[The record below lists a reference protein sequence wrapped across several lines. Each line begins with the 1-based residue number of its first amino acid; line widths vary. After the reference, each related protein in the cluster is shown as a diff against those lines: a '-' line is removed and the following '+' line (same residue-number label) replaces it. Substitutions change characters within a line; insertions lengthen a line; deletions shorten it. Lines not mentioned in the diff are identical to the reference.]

1 MKHMYNYILQIV
13 NNILYNSNY
22 IKIKY
27 LLDKELLKQWK
38 FIGKNQK
45 IYDNKTKNYIH
56 SLTNGALSK
65 MQIPN
70 NEKNNLGLT
79 YGFLIFQIDL
89 NETKSFTIEVS
100 ILDSTNVKRRLLFSA
115 CSKELVINS
124 LYCRIPLINFPTNI
138 WVNLS
143 IDIFG
148 FVNEYFKN
156 INFKC
161 INFICLSANCKV
173 RKICAMKKNFV
184 DSLNEFIDTGDEN
197 LMPNDFLLPTQIDFI
212 NLTIDM
218 NQINDNI
225 NLKLIKVNNGNN
237 TNYLNSNNNTINNNI
252 VPIPK
257 TSQGHRTNQ
266 RLSTLHNT
274 NNFKNVPNSTTKR
287 KTISTVNTV
296 TNNNSSNL
304 TNNTTNSNT
313 NSAKSNSKSKSKS
326 LGKQYLKKISSFN
339 PTLNKT
345 KENNQNINLNL
356 TRKKSTNTLNSTK
369 TIQTINSNFSP
380 TNSKIKQWNLYDQNG
395 RRINRNVS
403 HINEIRENNFDLS
416 KTQKPIKSK
425 TPDRSFANTLNHR
438 TSNINNNKNKELK
451 NQTLKLQKTIVKPP
465 LLNNK
470 AIPEVFKFNKIP
482 IKNFNIE
489 NQIENKSKL
498 LGIINYND
506 DNTNANNNNNASIQ
520 EVVDYDQNNT
530 LLKGENNTTRE
541 SEKIIYR
548 DKNDNLKILNIR
560 IKDDSIKDS
569 QNKNSNKKDF
579 IEESL
584 KENLLQNINESTTNR
599 PYTPPVSNMI
609 PDDGSDNVNNNNIK
623 KINESIIK
631 NHYNEMVYDKETGK
645 YFNSR
650 TNIYYD
656 LK

>member
-1 MKHMYNYILQIV
+1 M
-13 NNILYNSNY
+13 
-22 IKIKY
+22 
-27 LLDKELLKQWK
+27 
-38 FIGKNQK
+38 
-45 IYDNKTKNYIH
+45 
-56 SLTNGALSK
+56 TNGALSK
-65 MQIPN
+65 MQIPS

-79 YGFLIFQIDL
+79 KGFLIFQIDL

-100 ILDSTNVKRRLLFSA
+100 FLDSINVKRRLLFSA

-173 RKICAMKKNFV
+173 RKICGMKKNFI
-184 DSLNEFIDTGDEN
+184 DSLNDFIDTGNEN
-197 LMPNDFLLPTQIDFI
+197 LIPSDFLLPTEIDFI
-212 NLTIDM
+212 NLTIDID
-218 NQINDNI
+218 QINDNI
-225 NLKLIKVNNGNN
+225 NSKLIKINNGNN
-237 TNYLNSNNNTINNNI
+237 NNYLNTNNTIINNNI
-252 VPIPK
+252 IPTPK
-257 TSQGHRTNQ
+257 TSQGHRTNS

-287 KTISTVNTV
+287 KGKVVSNTNTI

-313 NSAKSNSKSKSKS
+313 NSAKSNNKIKSKS
-326 LGKQYLKKISSFN
+326 LGKQYIRGISSFN
-339 PTLNKT
+339 PSSNKV
-345 KENNQNINLNL
+345 KENNQNLNLNL
-356 TRKKSTNTLNSTK
+356 IRKKSTNTLNSTK
-369 TIQTINSNFSP
+369 NIETINSNFSP
-380 TNSKIKQWNLYDQNG
+380 SNNKIRQWNLYDQNG
-395 RRINRNVS
+395 RRINRNS
-403 HINEIRENNFDLS
+403 TNINEIRQNNFDLS

-438 TSNINNNKNKELK
+438 TSKINNNKNQEIKSK
-451 NQTLKLQKTIVKPP
+451 TSKLQKTLVKPP

-470 AIPEVFKFNKIP
+470 AIPDVFKLNKIP
-482 IKNFNIE
+482 IKNNNIE
-489 NQIENKSKL
+489 NQFDDKSKL
-498 LGIINYND
+498 FGSINYYD
-506 DNTNANNNNNASIQ
+506 DNTSNNNNNNNNNNASIQ
-520 EVVDYDQNNT
+520 EVVDYEQNNT

-560 IKDDSIKDS
+560 IKDDSIKDF
-569 QNKNSNKKDF
+569 QKKNNNKKDF

-584 KENLLQNINESTTNR
+584 NLLQNINVSTTNR

-609 PDDGSDNVNNNNIK
+609 PDDGSDNVNNNNIQ

>member
-1 MKHMYNYILQIV
+1 
-13 NNILYNSNY
+13 
-22 IKIKY
+22 
-27 LLDKELLKQWK
+27 
-38 FIGKNQK
+38 
-45 IYDNKTKNYIH
+45 
-56 SLTNGALSK
+56 
-65 MQIPN
+65 MQIPY

-79 YGFLIFQIDL
+79 QGFLIFQIDL

-148 FVNEYFKN
+148 FINEFYKN

-173 RKICAMKKNFV
+173 RKICGMNKNFI
-184 DSLNEFIDTGDEN
+184 DSLNEFIDTGNEN
-197 LMPNDFLLPTQIDFI
+197 LIPSDFLLPTEIDFI

-237 TNYLNSNNNTINNNI
+237 INHLNSNNNTINNNNI
-252 VPIPK
+252 PIPK
-257 TSQGHRTNQ
+257 TSQGHRTNP
-266 RLSTLHNT
+266 RLSNLHNT
-274 NNFKNVPNSTTKR
+274 NNLKNIPNTASKR
-287 KTISTVNTV
+287 KKISTANIS

-304 TNNTTNSNT
+304 TNNTINSNT

-326 LGKQYLKKISSFN
+326 LGKQYLQKISIFN
-339 PTLNKT
+339 PSSNKT
-345 KENNQNINLNL
+345 KENNQNLNLNL
-356 TRKKSTNTLNSTK
+356 TRKKSTNELNSTK

-380 TNSKIKQWNLYDQNG
+380 TNSKNKQWNLYDQNG
-395 RRINRNVS
+395 RRINRNIS
-403 HINEIRENNFDLS
+403 HIKEIRENNFDLS

-425 TPDRSFANTLNHR
+425 TPDRSSFANTINHR
-438 TSNINNNKNKELK
+438 TNNISNNKNKDIK
-451 NQTLKLQKTIVKPP
+451 NKTSKLQKKIVKPP

-470 AIPEVFKFNKIP
+470 AIPEVFNFNKIP

-489 NQIENKSKL
+489 NQFEDKSKL

-506 DNTNANNNNNASIQ
+506 DNTLNNVNNNNNASIQ
-520 EVVDYDQNNT
+520 EIVDYDQNNT

-560 IKDDSIKDS
+560 IKDDSMKDS
-569 QNKNSNKKDF
+569 QIKNSNKKDF

-609 PDDGSDNVNNNNIK
+609 PDDGSHNFNNIQ